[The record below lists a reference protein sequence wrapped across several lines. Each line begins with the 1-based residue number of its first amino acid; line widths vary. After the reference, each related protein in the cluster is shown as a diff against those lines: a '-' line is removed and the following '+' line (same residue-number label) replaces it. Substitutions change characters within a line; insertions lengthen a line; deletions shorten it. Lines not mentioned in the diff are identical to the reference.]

1 MVTHHYAILTRSDRF
16 LDVINYIKE
25 NNLTYEPHLNRT
37 RFWLPEELHNDFI
50 DKLGKHCDF
59 VPSDQDLMTG
69 NPAAWDQW
77 KLTKDIA

>member
-1 MVTHHYAILTRSDRF
+1 MVTHHYAILTKSPYF
-16 LDVINYIKE
+16 GSVIKYIQE
-25 NNLTYEPHLNRT
+25 NNLTFEPHLNRT

-50 DKLGKHCDF
+50 DKLGGHCDF